1 MLYNM
6 AVNDYESP
14 LNNNDQF
21 YTSITINSEGNIVMK
36 KFQQLPVLIE
46 VMLKL
51 MIIHQLVIVMV
62 IIQEDIVN

>member
-1 MLYNM
+1 M